1 MSESEPP
8 RAPQPTRA
16 PQGGRYTRSN
26 SGLLA
31 AMLVTV
37 LVVVGFV
44 GFRGLFRD
52 NAATP
57 VQAVDY
63 RVMLKA
69 GVADGK
75 LAMLAPPR
83 LPIGWQATSATYTTG
98 TNPSWHV
105 GILTTKQ
112 KFIGIDE
119 SRSSV
124 SDLVTQ
130 YVDANA
136 TRGKDVRLAGATWQ
150 VWTDSGGDY
159 GLARTLTGPRP
170 GRVQESVLVAG
181 SAPDAQIRDLV
192 SSTRVNAA
200 EAR

>member
-1 MSESEPP
+1 MSQSQPQG
-8 RAPQPTRA
+8 APQPPR
-16 PQGGRYTRSN
+16 GGRYQRSN
-26 SGLLA
+26 GGLLA

-37 LVVVGFV
+37 LLVVGFV
-44 GFRGLFRD
+44 AFRGIFRD

-57 VQAVDY
+57 VRAVDY

-69 GVADGK
+69 GVADDK

-83 LPIGWQATSATYTTG
+83 LPIGWQATSATYATG
-98 TNPSWHV
+98 TSPTWHV

-130 YVDANA
+130 YVDPNA
-136 TRGKDVRLAGATWQ
+136 TRGKDLRLAGETWQ
-150 VWTDSGGDY
+150 VYTDAGGDY
-159 GLARTLTGPRP
+159 GLARTLTGPGP
-170 GRVQESVLVAG
+170 NRVQEAVLVAG
-181 SAPDAQIRDLV
+181 SAPDAEIRDLV
-192 SSTRVNAA
+192 SQTKVNA
-200 EAR
+200 R

>member
-1 MSESEPP
+1 MSQSQPP
-8 RAPQPTRA
+8 RAPQPSRA

-37 LVVVGFV
+37 LVVVAFV

-69 GVADGK
+69 GVADDK

-83 LPIGWQATSATYTTG
+83 LPIGWKATSATYTTG

-112 KFIGIDE
+112 KFVGIDE
-119 SRSSV
+119 SRASI
-124 SDLVTQ
+124 SDLVKQ
-130 YVDANA
+130 YVDPNA
-136 TRGKDVRLAGATWQ
+136 TRGKDLQLAGETWQ

-159 GLARTLTGPRP
+159 GLTRTLTGPGP

-192 SSTRVNAA
+192 SQTKVNA
-200 EAR
+200 R